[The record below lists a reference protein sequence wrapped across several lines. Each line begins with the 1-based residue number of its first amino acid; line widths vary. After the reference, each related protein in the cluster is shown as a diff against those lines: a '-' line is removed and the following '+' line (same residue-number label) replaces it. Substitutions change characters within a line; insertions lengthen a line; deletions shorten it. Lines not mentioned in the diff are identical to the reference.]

1 MRDDVQGAGLA
12 ASLRRDRVRLLLGLI
27 GVAIAA
33 VIVRELGE
41 GSSFPVAVL
50 LVPVMGTALIAGG
63 AATAIVGAVAV
74 LVGAIEAWQGL
85 FDTADTRLRFG
96 ALVVGSL
103 LAVALAFLRARRD
116 EQLAQREVALAL
128 AEQQQ
133 AAQEIVT
140 AMLDRLPTLTEAADI
155 PTVAAAT
162 CRIARDLFGSDSA
175 SYWQV
180 DGDDCVLLA
189 RESSDDAVPI
199 GARLPRSAFEQTA
212 PATTTSRTGWVDR
225 SGLARFTQAQPV
237 LQRSGTSVGTST
249 PLRVAGEVVA
259 YIGLGWSDERA
270 LPDAAYLS
278 ALDRFADQVA
288 IAKTVVRRRLA
299 QQEAQNLGRRLQA
312 GLLPVRLPDGGS
324 VVVRSEYRP
333 GTRHLL
339 LGGDFLDVV
348 HDDADTMSFL
358 VGDVSGHG
366 PEQAALG
373 AMLRSAW
380 VGAASLPSTSLEE
393 WVRVLDYVVR
403 ERRPSEDLFVT
414 AVAGR
419 LDVESRTL
427 HYVLLGHPPPI
438 LLTPTVEAL
447 PTGDPPLGVLPEA
460 LATVRSIELPE
471 GWSLLLLTDG
481 FYEGRSEPTSPER
494 VGFDSFVSLLAE
506 RADDPLS
513 EEAYLRRLADD
524 MEQRHGGALDDDAAA
539 LLLTP
544 RQGPALDG

>member
-1 MRDDVQGAGLA
+1 MHDVVQGAGLM

-41 GSSFPVAVL
+41 GGNFPVAVL

-63 AATAIVGAVAV
+63 PATAVVGAVAAV
-74 LVGAIEAWQGL
+74 IGGIEAWQGI
-85 FDTADTRLRFG
+85 FATTDMRLRFG

-103 LAVALAFLRARRD
+103 LAVALSGLRTRRD
-116 EQLAQREVALAL
+116 EQLAQREVQLAL
-128 AEQQQ
+128 AEQQS
-133 AAQEIVT
+133 AAQAIVT
-140 AMLDRLPTLTEAADI
+140 AMIDRLPTLTEAADI
-155 PTVAAAT
+155 PAVAAAT
-162 CRIARDLFGSDSA
+162 CRAARDLFGSDSA

-180 DGDDCVLLA
+180 EGDDAVLLA
-189 RESSDDAVPI
+189 REAKDDAVPV
-199 GARLPRSAFEQTA
+199 GSRLPVSAFESTA
-212 PATTTSRTGWVDR
+212 PAAETSRTGWVDR
-225 SGLARFTQAQPV
+225 PGLARFTAAQPV

-249 PLRVAGEVVA
+249 PLRVGGEVVA
-259 YIGLGWSDERA
+259 YIGLGWSDERD
-270 LPDAAYLS
+270 LPDPAYLG

-288 IAKTVVRRRLA
+288 IAKTVVRRRIA
-299 QQEAQNLGRRLQA
+299 QQEAQSLGRRLQA
-312 GLLPVRLPDGGS
+312 GLLPVRLPDGGG
-324 VVVRSEYRP
+324 VKVRSEYRP

-348 HDDADTMSFL
+348 HHDDVDEMAFL

-419 LDVESRTL
+419 LDVRTRTRR
-427 HYVLLGHPPPI
+427 YVLLGHPPPN
-438 LLTPTVEAL
+438 LRPPSVEAL

-460 LATVRSIELPE
+460 LATVRTVELPE
-471 GWSLLLLTDG
+471 HWSLLLLPAG
-481 FYEGRSEPTSPER
+481 FYEGRSEPTSTER
-494 VGFDSFVSLLAE
+494 VGFDSFVSLLDE
-506 RADDPLS
+506 RADDPL
-513 EEAYLRRLADD
+513 ADDDYLRRLADD

-544 RQGPALDG
+544 RCPAE

>member
-1 MRDDVQGAGLA
+1 MRDDVQGAGLM

-33 VIVRELGE
+33 VIVHELGE
-41 GSSFPVAVL
+41 GGSFPVAVL

-74 LVGAIEAWQGL
+74 LVGGIEAWQGI
-85 FDTADTRLRFG
+85 FSTTDMRLRFG
-96 ALVVGSL
+96 ALIVGSL
-103 LAVALAFLRARRD
+103 LAVALAWLRTRRD
-116 EQLAQREVALAL
+116 EQLAQREVQLAL
-128 AEQQQ
+128 AEQQS
-133 AAQEIVT
+133 AAQAIVT
-140 AMLDRLPTLTEAADI
+140 AMIDRLPTLTEAADI
-155 PTVAAAT
+155 PAVAAAT
-162 CRIARDLFGSDSA
+162 CRAARDLFGSDSA

-180 DGDDCVLLA
+180 EGDDAVLLA
-189 RESSDDAVPI
+189 REAAEDAIPL
-199 GARLPRSAFEQTA
+199 GARLPLSAFEGTA
-212 PATTTSRTGWVDR
+212 PATASSRTGWVDR
-225 SGLARFTQAQPV
+225 PGLARFTAAQPV

-249 PLRVAGEVVA
+249 PLRVGGEVVA
-259 YIGLGWSDERA
+259 YIGLGWSDERD
-270 LPDAAYLS
+270 LPDPAYLG

-288 IAKTVVRRRLA
+288 IAKTVVRRRIA
-299 QQEAQNLGRRLQA
+299 QQEAQSLGRRLQA
-312 GLLPVRLPDGGS
+312 GLLPVRLPDGGG
-324 VVVRSEYRP
+324 VKVRSEYRP

-348 HDDADTMSFL
+348 HHDDVDEMAFL

-419 LDVESRTL
+419 LDVRTRTL
-427 HYVLLGHPPPI
+427 RYVLLGHPPPI

-460 LATVRSIELPE
+460 LATVRTVELPE
-471 GWSLLLLTDG
+471 HWSLLLLTDG
-481 FYEGRSEPTSPER
+481 FYEGRSEPASTER
-494 VGFDSFVSLLAE
+494 VGFDSFVSLLSD
-506 RADDPLS
+506 RDDPL
-513 EEAYLRRLADD
+513 ADDDYLRRLADD

-544 RQGPALDG
+544 RCPAD